1 MCEPVSIALGVAGVA
16 GVGAVA
22 GAHDQA
28 KQEGRLI
35 DAQRQ
40 QQHEMVRA
48 NNWAN
53 ADAQMAIRD
62 SNESTR
68 SMLTETN
75 IERMTNMSLLSTA
88 ISESSMRGRSM
99 DRLKNV
105 QNLQYDMQES
115 DTVLNYQRDYQAIF
129 ADRVGAAES
138 TKAQIQGMAPIPRT
152 SKLTHAVNIT
162 QAGLSGASTG
172 MSLGGGFAD
181 MKAAKSGS
189 VRNTAGVKGTQSPIP
204 RYQSPFAK

>member
-1 MCEPVSIALGVAGVA
+1 MCEPVSIGTAVVT
-16 GVGAVA
+16 VA
-22 GAHDQA
+22 GAAMGAHNQA

-35 DAQRQ
+35 DSQRQ

-88 ISESSMRGRSM
+88 ISESNMRGRSM
-99 DRLKNV
+99 ERLQSV

-115 DTVLNYQRDYQAIF
+115 DTVLNYQRNYQAIF
-129 ADRVGAAES
+129 ADRIGATES

-162 QAGLSGASTG
+162 QAGMSGASMG
-172 MSLGGGFAD
+172 ASLGGGFS
-181 MKAAKSGS
+181 KPETGS
-189 VRNTAGVKGTQSPIP
+189 VRNTAGAKGTQSPIP
-204 RYQSPFAK
+204 RYQSPLAK

>member
-1 MCEPVSIALGVAGVA
+1 MCEPVSIGMAVVSATGAA
-16 GVGAVA
+16 VGAR
-22 GAHDQA
+22 DQA

-35 DAQRQ
+35 DAQRRQ
-40 QQHEMVRA
+40 QYEMVRA

-99 DRLKNV
+99 ERLMRV
-105 QNLQYDMQES
+105 QNLQYDMRES

-152 SKLTHAVNIT
+152 SKLTHAVNIA
-162 QAGLSGASTG
+162 QAGFSGASMG
-172 MSLGGGFAD
+172 MSLSGGFAD
-181 MKAAKSGS
+181 RKAAQTGS
-189 VRNTAGVKGTQSPIP
+189 VRNTAGVKGTQSTPLP
-204 RYQSPFAK
+204 RQ

>member
-1 MCEPVSIALGVAGVA
+1 MCEPVTIGATVLGVAGA
-16 GVGAVA
+16 TM

-35 DAQRQ
+35 DAQRR

-53 ADAQMAIRD
+53 ADSQMAIQD
-62 SNESTR
+62 SAESTR

-75 IERMTNMSLLSTA
+75 IERMTNLSLLSTA

-99 DRLKNV
+99 DRLQRV

-129 ADRVGAAES
+129 AERVGAAES

-162 QAGLSGASTG
+162 QAGLSGASMG
-172 MSLGGGFAD
+172 MSLSGGFAD
-181 MKAAKSGS
+181 LKKPETGS

>member
-1 MCEPVSIALGVAGVA
+1 MCEPVSIAMAVV
-16 GVGAVA
+16 AVA
-22 GAHDQA
+22 GAAMGAHDKA
-28 KQEGRLI
+28 KQEGKLI
-35 DAQRQ
+35 DSQRK
-40 QQHEMVRA
+40 QQHEVLRA

-62 SNESTR
+62 ANESTR

-75 IERMTNMSLLSTA
+75 IERTANMSLLSTA

-99 DRLKNV
+99 NRLQSV

-129 ADRVGAAES
+129 ADRIGAAES
-138 TKAQIQGMAPIPRT
+138 AKAQIQGMAPIPRT

-162 QAGLSGASTG
+162 QAGMSGASMG
-172 MSLGGGFAD
+172 MSLSGGFAD
-181 MKAAKSGS
+181 MKAAKTDRKS
-189 VRNTAGVKGTQSPIP
+189 VV
-204 RYQSPFAK
+204 

>member
-1 MCEPVSIALGVAGVA
+1 MCNPVSIGMAAVGIAGSA
-16 GVGAVA
+16 QGAR
-22 GAHDQA
+22 DQA

-35 DAQRQ
+35 DAQRK

-53 ADAQMAIRD
+53 ADSQMAIRD
-62 SNESTR
+62 ANESTR

-99 DRLKNV
+99 DRLQSV

-152 SKLTHAVNIT
+152 SNLTHAVNIT
-162 QAGLSGASTG
+162 QAGMSGASMG
-172 MSLGGGFAD
+172 MSMSGGFAD
-181 MKAAKSGS
+181 MKAAKAGS
-189 VRNTAGVKGTQSPIP
+189 VRNTAGVKGTQSPVP

>member
-1 MCEPVSIALGVAGVA
+1 MCEPVSISMAVVGVASA
-16 GVGAVA
+16 AMGAR
-22 GAHDQA
+22 DQA

-35 DAQRQ
+35 DAQRK

-62 SNESTR
+62 SKESTR

-99 DRLKNV
+99 DRLQSV

-129 ADRVGAAES
+129 AERVGGAES

-152 SKLTHAVNIT
+152 SKLTHALNIT
-162 QAGLSGASTG
+162 QAGMSGASTG
-172 MSLGGGFAD
+172 MSFAGGFTTPKGGAT
-181 MKAAKSGS
+181 GS
-189 VRNTAGVKGTQSPIP
+189 VRNTAGAKG
-204 RYQSPFAK
+204 K

>member
-1 MCEPVSIALGVAGVA
+1 MCEPVSISMAVISATSA
-16 GVGAVA
+16 AMGAR
-22 GAHDQA
+22 DQA

-35 DAQRQ
+35 DAQRK

-99 DRLKNV
+99 ERLQNV

-152 SKLTHAVNIT
+152 SNLTHAVNIT
-162 QAGLSGASTG
+162 QAGLSGASKG
-172 MSLGGGFAD
+172 MSLSGGFAD
-181 MKAAKSGS
+181 PQAGS
-189 VRNTAGVKGTQSPIP
+189 VRNTAGAKGTQSPIP
-204 RYQSPFAK
+204 RYQSPFA

>member
-1 MCEPVSIALGVAGVA
+1 MCEPVSIGMAVVGVAGA
-16 GVGAVA
+16 AMGAR
-22 GAHDQA
+22 DQA

-35 DAQRQ
+35 DAQRK

-88 ISESSMRGRSM
+88 ISESNMRGRSM
-99 DRLKNV
+99 DRLMSV

-152 SKLTHAVNIT
+152 SSLTHAVNIT
-162 QAGLSGASTG
+162 QAGMSGASMG
-172 MSLGGGFAD
+172 MSLSGGFAD
-181 MKAAKSGS
+181 MKASKTGS
-189 VRNTAGVKGTQSPIP
+189 VRGTAGAKGTQSPIP

>member
-1 MCEPVSIALGVAGVA
+1 M
-16 GVGAVA
+16 GAR
-22 GAHDQA
+22 DQA

-35 DAQRQ
+35 DAQRK

-99 DRLKNV
+99 DRLQSV

-129 ADRVGAAES
+129 AERVGGAES

-152 SKLTHAVNIT
+152 SNLTHAVNIM
-162 QAGLSGASTG
+162 QAGASGASLG
-172 MSLGGGFAD
+172 MSLSGGFAD
-181 MKAAKSGS
+181 YSTSKTGS
-189 VRNTAGVKGTQSPIP
+189 VRNTAGAKG
-204 RYQSPFAK
+204 K

>member
-1 MCEPVSIALGVAGVA
+1 MCNPVSIGMAAVGIAGSA
-16 GVGAVA
+16 QGAR
-22 GAHDQA
+22 DQA

-35 DAQRQ
+35 DAQRK

-53 ADAQMAIRD
+53 ADSQMAIRD
-62 SNESTR
+62 ANESTR

-99 DRLKNV
+99 DRLQSV

-152 SKLTHAVNIT
+152 SNLTHAVNIT
-162 QAGLSGASTG
+162 QAGMSGASMG
-172 MSLGGGFAD
+172 MSMSGGFAD
-181 MKAAKSGS
+181 MKAAKTGS
-189 VRNTAGVKGTQSPIP
+189 VRNTAGVKGTQSPVP

>member
-1 MCEPVSIALGVAGVA
+1 MCEPVTIAMAIGAVVGVAS
-16 GVGAVA
+16 GAM
-22 GAHDQA
+22 GARDQA
-28 KQEGRLI
+28 KQEGRMI
-35 DAQRQ
+35 DGQRM

-99 DRLKNV
+99 DRLQSV
-105 QNLQYDMQES
+105 QNLQYDMQEA

-129 ADRVGAAES
+129 ADRIGGTES
-138 TKAQIQGMAPIPRT
+138 TKAQIMGMAPIPRT
-152 SKLTHAVNIT
+152 AKLTHAVNIT
-162 QAGLSGASTG
+162 QAGMSGASMG
-172 MSLGGGFAD
+172 ARLGGGF
-181 MKAAKSGS
+181 SNPETGS
-189 VRNTAGVKGTQSPIP
+189 VRNTSGA
-204 RYQSPFAK
+204 

>member
-1 MCEPVSIALGVAGVA
+1 MCEPVSIGMAVVSATSA
-16 GVGAVA
+16 AMGAR
-22 GAHDQA
+22 DQA

-35 DAQRQ
+35 DAQRK

-99 DRLKNV
+99 ERLQNV

-152 SKLTHAVNIT
+152 SNLTHALNIT
-162 QAGLSGASTG
+162 QAGFSGASMG
-172 MSLGGGFAD
+172 MSLAGGFAD
-181 MKAAKSGS
+181 LKASKGGS
-189 VRNTAGVKGTQSPIP
+189 VRDTAGAKGTQSPIP
-204 RYQSPFAK
+204 RYQSPFA

>member
-1 MCEPVSIALGVAGVA
+1 MCEPVSIGMAVVGVT
-16 GVGAVA
+16 GAA
-22 GAHDQA
+22 MGAHDQA

-35 DAQRQ
+35 DAQRR

-62 SNESTR
+62 ANESTR

-99 DRLKNV
+99 ERLKRV
-105 QNLQYDMQES
+105 QNLQYDMRES

-152 SKLTHAVNIT
+152 SNLTHAVNIA
-162 QAGLSGASTG
+162 QAGFSGASMG
-172 MSLGGGFAD
+172 MSLSGGFAD
-181 MKAAKSGS
+181 LKASKTGS
-189 VRNTAGVKGTQSPIP
+189 VRNTAGVKGTQSPVP
-204 RYQSPFAK
+204 RYQSPFA

>member
-1 MCEPVSIALGVAGVA
+1 MCFSEAIGTAV
-16 GVGAVA
+16 VGATSA
-22 GAHDQA
+22 AMGARDQA

-35 DAQRQ
+35 DAQRK

-75 IERMTNMSLLSTA
+75 IERMANMSLLSTA

-99 DRLKNV
+99 DRLMSV

-129 ADRVGAAES
+129 ADRVGSAES

-152 SKLTHAVNIT
+152 SNLTHAVSIA
-162 QAGLSGASTG
+162 QAGFSGASIG
-172 MSLGGGFAD
+172 MSLSGGFAD
-181 MKAAKSGS
+181 PKAPQTGS
-189 VRNTAGVKGTQSPIP
+189 VRNTAGVKGTQTPVP

>member
-1 MCEPVSIALGVAGVA
+1 MCNPVSIGMAAVGIAGSA
-16 GVGAVA
+16 QGAR
-22 GAHDQA
+22 DQA

-35 DAQRQ
+35 DAQRK

-53 ADAQMAIRD
+53 ADSQMAIRD
-62 SNESTR
+62 ANESTR

-99 DRLKNV
+99 DRLQSV

-152 SKLTHAVNIT
+152 SNLTHAVNIT
-162 QAGLSGASTG
+162 QAGMSGASMG
-172 MSLGGGFAD
+172 MSLSGGFAD
-181 MKAAKSGS
+181 MKAAKTGS
-189 VRNTAGVKGTQSPIP
+189 VRNTAGVKGTQSPVP

>member
-1 MCEPVSIALGVAGVA
+1 MCEPVSIGMAIV
-16 GVGAVA
+16 AVA
-22 GAHDQA
+22 GAAMGAHDKA
-28 KQEGRLI
+28 KQEGKLI
-35 DAQRQ
+35 DSQRQ
-40 QQHEMVRA
+40 QQHEMLRA

-99 DRLKNV
+99 DRLQSV

-129 ADRVGAAES
+129 ADRIGAAES

-162 QAGLSGASTG
+162 QAGFSGASMG
-172 MSLGGGFAD
+172 LSMAGGIAD
-181 MKAAKSGS
+181 LKASKAGS
-189 VRNTAGVKGTQSPIP
+189 VRNTVGAKGTQSPIP

>member
-1 MCEPVSIALGVAGVA
+1 MCNPVSIGMAAVGIAGSA
-16 GVGAVA
+16 QGAR
-22 GAHDQA
+22 DQA

-35 DAQRQ
+35 DAQRK

-53 ADAQMAIRD
+53 ADSQMAIRD
-62 SNESTR
+62 ANESTR

-99 DRLKNV
+99 DRLQSV

-152 SKLTHAVNIT
+152 SNLTHAVNIT
-162 QAGLSGASTG
+162 QAGMSGASMG
-172 MSLGGGFAD
+172 MSLSGGFAD
-181 MKAAKSGS
+181 MKAAKAGS
-189 VRNTAGVKGTQSPIP
+189 VRNTAGVKGTQSPVP

>member
-1 MCEPVSIALGVAGVA
+1 MCEPVSASMAVI
-16 GVGAVA
+16 AVA
-22 GAHDQA
+22 GAAQGARDQA

-35 DAQRQ
+35 DAQRK

-99 DRLKNV
+99 DRLQSV

-129 ADRVGAAES
+129 AERVGGAES

-162 QAGLSGASTG
+162 QAGMSGASMG
-172 MSLGGGFAD
+172 MSMSGGFAD
-181 MKAAKSGS
+181 MKAGS
-189 VRNTAGVKGTQSPIP
+189 VRNTAGVKGTQSPI
-204 RYQSPFAK
+204 R

>member
-1 MCEPVSIALGVAGVA
+1 MCEPVSIGMAVVGVT
-16 GVGAVA
+16 GAA
-22 GAHDQA
+22 MGAHDQA

-35 DAQRQ
+35 DAQRR

-75 IERMTNMSLLSTA
+75 IERLTNMSLLSTA

-99 DRLKNV
+99 ERLMSV
-105 QNLQYDMQES
+105 QNLQYDMRES

-129 ADRVGAAES
+129 AGRVGAAES

-152 SKLTHAVNIT
+152 SNLTHAVNIT
-162 QAGLSGASTG
+162 QAGFSGTSLG
-172 MSLGGGFAD
+172 MSLSGGFAD
-181 MKAAKSGS
+181 LKAPKTGS
-189 VRNTAGVKGTQSPIP
+189 VRNTAGVKGTQSPVP